1 MNLTFSIVYMDVI
14 ISLGCINQ
22 FYNIKSNQCQCMVVG
37 ETRCSI
43 RSLKKS
49 ELEQS
54 DVYISSKYE
63 VLWLPMTNDSI
74 KSNPRAHPGHQH
86 MERRKRSQGGMFQMA
101 GGGGRTGSWSTLA
114 TFYPSIFSL
123 SLSNNMLHNDDKS

>member
-43 RSLKKS
+43 ISLKKS

-54 DVYISSKYE
+54 DVYSSKYE
-63 VLWLPMTNDSI
+63 VLRLPMTNDSGQI
-74 KSNPRAHPGHQH
+74 GI
-86 MERRKRSQGGMFQMA
+86 EE
-101 GGGGRTGSWSTLA
+101 
-114 TFYPSIFSL
+114 
-123 SLSNNMLHNDDKS
+123 